1 MYIGRLRPRM
11 PRWFSSKGSVTA
23 RRRRIQVWG
32 VNREVRTG
40 VKRLESERLERTLE
54 RDAAIQVPSI
64 RIDTEE
70 QSGRLIEVALFLK
83 GC

>member
-1 MYIGRLRPRM
+1 M
-11 PRWFSSKGSVTA
+11 PQWFSSKGSITA

-40 VKRLESERLERTLE
+40 VKRLESERLVERTLE
-54 RDAAIQVPSI
+54 RDAAIQEPSI